1 MKITTILLAAAL
13 MTGAT
18 SVIGQEQMLP
28 TTQQEQTPEVSDA
41 ELEKFANVYLEVQ
54 TESQKMQQEAVKA
67 IEVEGMEIERFN
79 EITNAQNDPN
89 QEVETNEKEVQQLT
103 KINTK
108 IQEIQTNFQGQVADM
123 IQKEGLTVQRYQEL
137 YAAIQQDEQ
146 LQQKFGELIN
156 G

>member
-1 MKITTILLAAAL
+1 MKITRILLAAVL

-18 SVIGQEQMLP
+18 SAIGQEQMLP
-28 TTQQEQTPEVSDA
+28 TTQQEQTPEVSDV

-54 TESQKMQQEAVKA
+54 SESQKMQQEAVKA

-79 EITNAQNDPN
+79 EISQAQNDPS
-89 QEVETNEKEVQQLT
+89 QEVETNEEEVAQLT
-103 KINTK
+103 KINSK
-108 IQEIQTNFQGQVADM
+108 IQEIQTSFQSQVVGM
-123 IQKEGLTVQRYQEL
+123 IQKKGLTVQRYQEL
-137 YAAIQQDEQ
+137 YAAIQQDEE